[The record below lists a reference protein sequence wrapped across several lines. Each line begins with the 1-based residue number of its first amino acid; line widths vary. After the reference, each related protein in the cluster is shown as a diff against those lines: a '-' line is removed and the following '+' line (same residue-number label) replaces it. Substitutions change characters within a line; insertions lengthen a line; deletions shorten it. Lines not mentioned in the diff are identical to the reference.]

1 MNSSPEQYS
10 VSLADHR
17 FDPPRS
23 VSALMMRS
31 FPSDRLDEVESAWSP
46 VRQELAKKMELEGE
60 PLEHEHWDWTRKKE
74 RVARG
79 DTVLSAV
86 ICEAAVQ
93 GLIGMAARPR
103 EAALA
108 SGQDAL
114 YVEAAPWNLGSGGS
128 SPRYSG
134 VGTLLLI
141 EAIALSQTNHLGGRV
156 GLHSLPQ
163 AEDFYESRK
172 MNRLGPDPSYYD
184 LVYFEYDEAIALELL
199 SKSRSLR

>member
-1 MNSSPEQYS
+1 
-10 VSLADHR
+10 
-17 FDPPRS
+17 
-23 VSALMMRS
+23 
-31 FPSDRLDEVESAWSP
+31 
-46 VRQELAKKMELEGE
+46 
-60 PLEHEHWDWTRKKE
+60 
-74 RVARG
+74 
-79 DTVLSAV
+79 
-86 ICEAAVQ
+86 
-93 GLIGMAARPR
+93 MAARPR

-108 SGQDAL
+108 PGQDAL
-114 YVEAAPWNLGSGGS
+114 YVDYVEAAPWNLGSGGS

-172 MNRLGPDPSYYD
+172 MKRLGSDPSYYD

>member
-1 MNSSPEQYS
+1 
-10 VSLADHR
+10 
-17 FDPPRS
+17 
-23 VSALMMRS
+23 MMRS
-31 FPSDRLDEVESAWSP
+31 FPSNRLEEVESAWSP
-46 VRQELAKKMELEGE
+46 VRQELARTMELEGE

-93 GLIGMAARPR
+93 GIIGVAAKPR
-103 EAALA
+103 KAVLA

-114 YVEAAPWNLGSGGS
+114 YVDYVEAAPWNLGSGGS

-141 EAIALSQTNHLGGRV
+141 EAIALSQMYQMSGRV

-172 MNRLGPDPSYYD
+172 MKRLGPDPSYYD
-184 LVYFEYDEAIALELL
+184 LVYFEYDATVALELL
-199 SKSRSLR
+199 TRARRLR